1 MRFRATYLTI
11 FSLAA
16 TVTAAQALEICG
28 DMRQGELFYIR
39 GNPMENTNIFNN
51 LDKKSYFSDKQ
62 GITLVALHRNAP
74 KEVKMVVYAENGSKT
89 SYELE
94 IAPAQW
100 DIQRVEG
107 VQPHHVAPSKTHAA
121 EIAREQKDVN
131 MALAGA
137 KSGGKPAGVADSYS
151 FWSEGFIL
159 PVEGRISGHFG
170 NQRIFNG
177 VPKSPHSGTDIAAP
191 EGTPVK
197 ASAAGKV
204 VLSGKDYFYTGNM
217 VIIDHGHQLQTI
229 YAHLKD
235 ATVVAGDDVR
245 QGDIIGH
252 VGKTG
257 RATGPHLHWG
267 ASLNNVR
274 FRPHS
279 LLDLADKKCRNITGK
294 YMGE

>member
-107 VQPHHVAPSKTHAA
+107 VQTHHVAPSKTHAA

-137 KSGGKPAGVADSYS
+137 KGGGKPASAADSYS

-235 ATVVAGDDVR
+235 ATIVAGDDVR

>member
-94 IAPAQW
+94 IEPAQW
-100 DIQRVEG
+100 DIQHIKG
-107 VQPHHVAPSKTHAA
+107 VQTHHVAPSKTHAA

-137 KSGGKPAGVADSYS
+137 KGGGKPASAADSYR

-217 VIIDHGHQLQTI
+217 VIIDHGYGLQTI